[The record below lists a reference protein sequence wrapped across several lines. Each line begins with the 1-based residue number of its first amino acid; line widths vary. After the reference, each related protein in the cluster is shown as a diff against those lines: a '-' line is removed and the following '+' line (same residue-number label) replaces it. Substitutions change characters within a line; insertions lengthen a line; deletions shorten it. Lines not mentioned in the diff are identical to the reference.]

1 VAVSNQDLTDL
12 AADELAQALTLSWR
26 ELSKVTPWGDAYQ
39 ALAPSGDEVEVE
51 RNYLWFKDKG
61 GDVLVEV
68 TARLG
73 EREARAFGVV
83 REGASEQ

>member
-1 VAVSNQDLTDL
+1 MSDQDLTDL
-12 AADELAQALTLSWR
+12 AADELAQALSLSWR
-26 ELSKVTPWGDAYQ
+26 ELSKVTPWGDTYE

-51 RNYLWFKDKG
+51 RNYLWFKDAG
-61 GDVLVEV
+61 GDVMVEV

-83 REGASEQ
+83 RKGAEEA

>member
-1 VAVSNQDLTDL
+1 MAVSDEDLTDL
-12 AADELAQALTLSWR
+12 AADELTQALSLSWT
-26 ELSKVTPWGDAYQ
+26 ELSKVTPWGDTYQ

-51 RNYLWFKDKG
+51 RNYLWFKDAG

-83 REGASEQ
+83 RREGEL

>member
-1 VAVSNQDLTDL
+1 MAVSDQDLTDL

-26 ELSKVTPWGDAYQ
+26 ELSRVTPWGDTYD
-39 ALAPSGDEVEVE
+39 ALAPGGDEVEVE
-51 RNYLWFKDKG
+51 RNYLWFKDAG

-68 TARLG
+68 TARYD

-83 REGASEQ
+83 RTDAEEA